1 MNSIEKRILSIS
13 EVEPDEVDLQMIEN
27 IKKEND
33 TSEGISL
40 DEMKKQIAEQEN
52 LGRISLRVPKILHK
66 QLKDD
71 AEENGVSLNQF
82 IVYKLAK

>member
-1 MNSIEKRILSIS
+1 MNNIEKRIAGIP
-13 EVEPDEVDLQMIEN
+13 EVEPDELDIKMIRS
-27 IKKEND
+27 IKRRND
-33 TSEGISL
+33 TGDGISL
-40 DEMKKQIAEQEN
+40 DEMQNLVKEKEN

-66 QLKDD
+66 QLKHD

>member
-1 MNSIEKRILSIS
+1 MNSIEKRITNIP
-13 EVEPDEVDLQMIEN
+13 EVEPDELDQKMIRN
-27 IKKEND
+27 IEKRND
-33 TSEGISL
+33 TSEGITL
-40 DEMKKQIAEQEN
+40 DEMQNLVNEKEN

-66 QLKDD
+66 QLKHD